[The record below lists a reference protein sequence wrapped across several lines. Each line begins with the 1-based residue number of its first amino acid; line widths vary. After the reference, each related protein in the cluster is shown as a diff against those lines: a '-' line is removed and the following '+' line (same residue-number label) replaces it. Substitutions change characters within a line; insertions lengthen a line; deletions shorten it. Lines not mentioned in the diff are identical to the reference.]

1 MGKGAK
7 AATSDLEQAR
17 TELIRAEELLRQRH
31 ANTRVVLLKY
41 KEATAQLEHARALAL
56 SLQRRLKEESRQNA
70 KLRADILKRDQ
81 TVLKRDETIEELRR
95 QLRQGN
101 SQSVTR
107 PQTPSDED
115 LRPGVQM
122 RERSEP
128 SHPSVQSFDSMNVS
142 RRVAKR
148 KVREEVQDHVR
159 DALDDMLNF
168 ILDGDQARSLDDRL
182 DTAAETYL
190 REIRVAGNSDE
201 VAEAAMGI
209 LLDTCVLQEARGQW
223 AAMAWSPSRWFD
235 CPAPGGVSR
244 DSEGVSRDLGGVSR
258 DSEGR
263 QNVGMRSLVA
273 AWCDPGILETDR
285 IPLLLACLQ
294 TVERKAD
301 EPIMRALL
309 DRCIKEV
316 RPSEDASTVPTLC
329 CAVTVALAL
338 CQMSGNCDVGVGLLV
353 DIMRECVSGKAEYT
367 VALAVAL
374 EVWPEL
380 AEVVG
385 RSALTFPKAET
396 SGRQP
401 VGDLY
406 EMAVLTLRNTFPK
419 TNV

>member
-70 KLRADILKRDQ
+70 KLRAEILKRDQ

-235 CPAPGGVSR
+235 CPA
-244 DSEGVSRDLGGVSR
+244 SEGVSR

-338 CQMSGNCDVGVGLLV
+338 CQMSGNRDVGVGLLV

>member
-244 DSEGVSRDLGGVSR
+244 DLGGVSR

-353 DIMRECVSGKAEYT
+353 DIMRECVSDKAEYT

>member
-70 KLRADILKRDQ
+70 KLRAEILKRDQ

-209 LLDTCVLQEARGQW
+209 L
-223 AAMAWSPSRWFD
+223 
-235 CPAPGGVSR
+235 
-244 DSEGVSRDLGGVSR
+244 
-258 DSEGR
+258 
-263 QNVGMRSLVA
+263 
-273 AWCDPGILETDR
+273 
-285 IPLLLACLQ
+285 
-294 TVERKAD
+294 
-301 EPIMRALL
+301 
-309 DRCIKEV
+309 
-316 RPSEDASTVPTLC
+316 
-329 CAVTVALAL
+329 
-338 CQMSGNCDVGVGLLV
+338 V

>member
-1 MGKGAK
+1 M
-7 AATSDLEQAR
+7 
-17 TELIRAEELLRQRH
+17 
-31 ANTRVVLLKY
+31 
-41 KEATAQLEHARALAL
+41 
-56 SLQRRLKEESRQNA
+56 
-70 KLRADILKRDQ
+70 KRDQ

-244 DSEGVSRDLGGVSR
+244 DSEG
-258 DSEGR
+258 R

-329 CAVTVALAL
+329 CVVTVALAL

>member
-70 KLRADILKRDQ
+70 KLRAEILKRGQ

-235 CPAPGGVSR
+235 CPA
-244 DSEGVSRDLGGVSR
+244 SEGVSR